1 MTGNNVSLDLMEFI
15 ERKILPKYSEFDKA
29 HNIEHVTKVIRS
41 SMKLARQLGT
51 DINMSYAIAAYH
63 DIGMSGPRALH
74 HINGGKILQNDMR
87 LRKWFSPTQIKI
99 MKEAI
104 EDHRASASHEPR
116 SIYGRIVAE
125 ADRDISV
132 DSIFRRTVQFGLEH
146 YQEKNKEEHW
156 ERFLEHMMQK
166 YSINGYIKLWIP
178 GSENEKKLNEIRSI
192 IEDTS
197 LLRTYF
203 DRFYEEETSSL

>member
-1 MTGNNVSLDLMEFI
+1 
-15 ERKILPKYSEFDKA
+15 
-29 HNIEHVTKVIRS
+29 
-41 SMKLARQLGT
+41 MKLARQLGT
-51 DINMSYAIAAYH
+51 DINMSYTIAAYH

-125 ADRDISV
+125 ADRDITV
-132 DSIFRRTVQFGLEH
+132 DSIFRRTVQYGLEH
-146 YQEKNKEEHW
+146 YPEKSREGHW
-156 ERFLEHMMQK
+156 ERFLEHVMQK

-178 GSENEKKLNEIRSI
+178 GSENEKRLNEIRSI

-203 DRFYEEETSSL
+203 DRFYEEETTS

>member
-15 ERKILPKYSEFDKA
+15 EGKILPKYSEFDKA
-29 HNIEHVTKVIRS
+29 HNTEHVTKVIRS

-87 LRKWFSPTQIKI
+87 LRKWFSPAQIKI

-146 YQEKNKEEHW
+146 YKEKSKEEHW

>member
-1 MTGNNVSLDLMEFI
+1 
-15 ERKILPKYSEFDKA
+15 
-29 HNIEHVTKVIRS
+29 
-41 SMKLARQLGT
+41 
-51 DINMSYAIAAYH
+51 
-63 DIGMSGPRALH
+63 MSGPRALH

-87 LRKWFSPTQIKI
+87 LRKWFSPAQIKI

-146 YQEKNKEEHW
+146 YKEKSKEEHW

>member
-1 MTGNNVSLDLMEFI
+1 MTDNNVSLDLMEFI
-15 ERKILPKYSEFDKA
+15 EGKILPKYSEFDKT

-51 DINMSYAIAAYH
+51 DINMSYTIAAYH

-125 ADRDISV
+125 ADRDITV
-132 DSIFRRTVQFGLEH
+132 DSIFRRTVQYGLEH
-146 YQEKNKEEHW
+146 YPEKSREGHW
-156 ERFLEHMMQK
+156 ERFLEHVMQK

-178 GSENEKKLNEIRSI
+178 GSENEKRLNEIRSI

-203 DRFYEEETSSL
+203 DRFYEEEATS

>member
-1 MTGNNVSLDLMEFI
+1 
-15 ERKILPKYSEFDKA
+15 
-29 HNIEHVTKVIRS
+29 
-41 SMKLARQLGT
+41 
-51 DINMSYAIAAYH
+51 
-63 DIGMSGPRALH
+63 
-74 HINGGKILQNDMR
+74 
-87 LRKWFSPTQIKI
+87 

-146 YQEKNKEEHW
+146 YQEKSKEEHW

-178 GSENEKKLNEIRSI
+178 GSENEKRLNEIRSI

>member
-1 MTGNNVSLDLMEFI
+1 MTDNNVSLDLMEFI
-15 ERKILPKYSEFDKA
+15 EGKILPKYSEFDKA

-51 DINMSYAIAAYH
+51 DINMSYTIAAYH

-87 LRKWFSPTQIKI
+87 LRKWFSSTQIKI

-125 ADRDISV
+125 ADRDITV
-132 DSIFRRTVQFGLEH
+132 DSIFRRTVQYGLEH
-146 YQEKNKEEHW
+146 YSEKSREGHW
-156 ERFLEHMMQK
+156 ERFLEHVMQK

-178 GSENEKKLNEIRSI
+178 GSENEKRLNEIRSI

-203 DRFYEEETSSL
+203 DRFYEEETTS

>member
-15 ERKILPKYSEFDKA
+15 EGKILTKYSEFDKA

-87 LRKWFSPTQIKI
+87 LRKWFSPAQIKI

-146 YQEKNKEEHW
+146 YQEKSKEEHW

>member
-87 LRKWFSPTQIKI
+87 LRKWFSPAQIKI

-146 YQEKNKEEHW
+146 YQEKSKEEHW

>member
-132 DSIFRRTVQFGLEH
+132 DSIFRRTVQFGLEN
-146 YQEKNKEEHW
+146 YQEKSKEEHW

>member
-1 MTGNNVSLDLMEFI
+1 
-15 ERKILPKYSEFDKA
+15 
-29 HNIEHVTKVIRS
+29 
-41 SMKLARQLGT
+41 MKLARQLGT

-87 LRKWFSPTQIKI
+87 LRKWFSPAQIKI

-146 YQEKNKEEHW
+146 YQEKSKEEHW

-203 DRFYEEETSSL
+203 DKFYEEETSSL

>member
-87 LRKWFSPTQIKI
+87 LRKWFSPAQIKI

-146 YQEKNKEEHW
+146 YQEKSKEEHW

-178 GSENEKKLNEIRSI
+178 GSENEKRLNEIRSI

-203 DRFYEEETSSL
+203 DRFYEEETASL

>member
-15 ERKILPKYSEFDKA
+15 EGKILPKYSEFDKA

-87 LRKWFSPTQIKI
+87 LRKWFSPAQIKI
-99 MKEAI
+99 MKEA
-104 EDHRASASHEPR
+104 
-116 SIYGRIVAE
+116 RIIAPPLPMS
-125 ADRDISV
+125 RDPSM
-132 DSIFRRTVQFGLEH
+132 
-146 YQEKNKEEHW
+146 EESW
-156 ERFLEHMMQK
+156 L
-166 YSINGYIKLWIP
+166 KL
-178 GSENEKKLNEIRSI
+178 
-192 IEDTS
+192 T
-197 LLRTYF
+197 
-203 DRFYEEETSSL
+203 ETFP